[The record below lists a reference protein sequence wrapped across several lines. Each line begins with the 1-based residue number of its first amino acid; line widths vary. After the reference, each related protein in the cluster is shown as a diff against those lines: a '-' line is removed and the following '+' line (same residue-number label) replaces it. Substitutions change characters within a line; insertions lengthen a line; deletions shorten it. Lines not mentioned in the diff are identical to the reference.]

1 MERETRKDWN
11 CSHGQA
17 KNVWQ
22 YLDNHGEIFRT
33 AIMLEFDG
41 EEVEVDIFNYMR
53 LAVELIDRG
62 RPNQAAGLLEGI
74 AQILWEGDN
83 PLAYEM
89 AELPDSE
96 IEREVEKFTM
106 TLDERLRKILDN
118 EQDGNREGN

>member
-1 MERETRKDWN
+1 MQRPARNNWN

-41 EEVEVDIFNYMR
+41 EEAEVDIFNYMR
-53 LAVELIDRG
+53 LAVEFIDRG
-62 RPNQAAGLLEGI
+62 RPDQAAALLEAVG
-74 AQILWEGDN
+74 QILWEGDN
-83 PLAYEM
+83 PLTYSM
-89 AELPDSE
+89 TELPDSE
-96 IEREVEKFTM
+96 IDREVEKFNM

-118 EQDGNREGN
+118 GQDGNREGN